1 MLNWFCLLQLWNPGT
16 ERRRKIL
23 KPTLANFVLLSSSGG
38 RLVAQLNF
46 DLLHVKFDKMYDF
59 ELNEMQWR
67 QLILSAAAVSYFYI
81 QVKMLTPQSNI
92 LHRSVQE
99 IVCNF
104 AICLCLPLCSFV

>member
-1 MLNWFCLLQLWNPGT
+1 M
-16 ERRRKIL
+16 
-23 KPTLANFVLLSSSGG
+23 LLSSSGG

-92 LHRSVQE
+92 LHCSVG
-99 IVCNF
+99 IVDIVAEDSVDETNLYYSNK
-104 AICLCLPLCSFV
+104 A